1 MIPRAHI
8 TAWRAHAP
16 WATDAQ
22 VEQDLVIS
30 RALVEIFS
38 DPFLARTLAFRGGTA
53 LHKLFFQPP
62 ARYSED
68 IDLVQVHA
76 EPIGPAL
83 DALRTRLDPWLGK
96 PQRKQGE
103 GRVSLVYRFESEGLP
118 ATRMRLKVEINT
130 REHFAVHGHHR
141 HPVRV
146 ENPWFTS
153 SAEVVTF
160 ALEELLGTK
169 LRALYQRKKGR
180 DLFDL
185 ARALQVHPTL
195 DRMKVVACFDAYM
208 KHGRTPCSRAEFEM
222 NLAEKE
228 ADRGFLGDVQAL
240 LAVIPAGFVFARGP
254 ESDFDPALLFD
265 RDTRTATREAYDAKA
280 ALALVRRELV
290 HLLPGEPWRSGV

>member
-1 MIPRAHI
+1 VIPRAYI

-22 VEQDLVIS
+22 VEQDLVLS
-30 RALVEIFS
+30 RALVEVFS
-38 DPFLARTLAFRGGTA
+38 DALVAGALAFRGGTA
-53 LHKLFFQPP
+53 LHKLFFQPA

-68 IDLVQVHA
+68 IDLVQVRA

-83 DALRTRLDPWLGK
+83 DALRARLDPWLGK
-96 PQRKQGE
+96 PQRRQGE
-103 GRVSLVYRFESEGLP
+103 GRVALAYRFDAEGLP

-130 REHFAVHGHHR
+130 REHFAVHGYHR

-146 ENPWFTS
+146 DSPWFAGG
-153 SAEVVTF
+153 AEVVTF

-185 ARALQVHPTL
+185 ARALEAHPTL
-195 DRMKVVACFDAYM
+195 DRAKVVASFVAYM
-208 KHGRTPCSRAEFEM
+208 KHGGTPCSRAEFER

-228 ADRGFLGDVQAL
+228 SDRAFLGDMQAL
-240 LAVIPAGFVFARGP
+240 LAVASGAMAG
-254 ESDFDPALLFD
+254 D
-265 RDTRTATREAYDAKA
+265 AYDARA
-280 ALALVRRELV
+280 ALARVRSEFIERV
-290 HLLPGEPWRSGV
+290 PGEPWRGAI

>member
-1 MIPRAHI
+1 VIPRAHI

-30 RALVEIFS
+30 RALVEIFM
-38 DPFLARTLAFRGGTA
+38 DPLLASATAFRGGTA
-53 LHKLFFQPP
+53 LHKLFFRPA

-68 IDLVQVHA
+68 IDLVQVRA
-76 EPIGPAL
+76 EPIGPVM
-83 DALRTRLDPWLGK
+83 DALRTRLDPWLGR

-103 GRVSLVYRFESEGLP
+103 GRVKLIYRFDSEGLP

-130 REHFAVHGHHR
+130 REHFAVHGHHG

-146 ENPWFTS
+146 ENPWFTG
-153 SAEVVTF
+153 SADIVTF
-160 ALEELLGTK
+160 ALEELLATK

-185 ARALQVHPTL
+185 ARALQVHQAL
-195 DRMKVVACFDAYM
+195 DRAKIVACFEAYM
-208 KHGRTPCSRAEFEM
+208 KHGRTPGSRAEFEK

-228 ADRGFLGDVQAL
+228 ADAAFLTDVHAL
-240 LAVIPAGFVFARGP
+240 LAVVAGAAFDANLVVDAGAR
-254 ESDFDPALLFD
+254 D
-265 RDTRTATREAYDAKA
+265 AYDAKA
-280 ALALVRRELV
+280 ALSLVRRELIE
-290 HLLPGEPWRSGV
+290 LLPGEPWKGGA